1 MFIEWREYAFK
12 SISHSFF
19 YTILRGERGF
29 SQNESSAWNGTGL
42 IKMEFAQD
50 YDCAVAG
57 GYAVTL
63 QSDVLSFSWIWKI
76 PCLDF

>member
-1 MFIEWREYAFK
+1 MFIEWKEYAFK

-29 SQNESSAWNGTGL
+29 SQNESSAWNGTGF
-42 IKMEFAQD
+42 IKIAFAQGF
-50 YDCAVAG
+50 DCTDAR

-63 QSDVLSFSWIWKI
+63 
-76 PCLDF
+76 